1 MTFAG
6 DHLGQRATA
15 RVVHVYY
22 ARLPGAVRRRVQRRG
37 LGAGANL
44 TTRVYIIQPAAAVA
58 AAVQRT
64 QAWTMDIIWR
74 APPPAASWSA
84 TTTTTSPPE

>member
-1 MTFAG
+1 MWLT
-6 DHLGQRATA
+6 R
-15 RVVHVYY
+15 

-64 QAWTMDIIWR
+64 GVALSR
-74 APPPAASWSA
+74 ARVAAGR
-84 TTTTTSPPE
+84 

>member
-1 MTFAG
+1 MWVT
-6 DHLGQRATA
+6 R
-15 RVVHVYY
+15 

-44 TTRVYIIQPAAAVA
+44 TTRVYIQPAAAVA

-64 QAWTMDIIWR
+64 GVALSR
-74 APPPAASWSA
+74 ARVAAGR
-84 TTTTTSPPE
+84 